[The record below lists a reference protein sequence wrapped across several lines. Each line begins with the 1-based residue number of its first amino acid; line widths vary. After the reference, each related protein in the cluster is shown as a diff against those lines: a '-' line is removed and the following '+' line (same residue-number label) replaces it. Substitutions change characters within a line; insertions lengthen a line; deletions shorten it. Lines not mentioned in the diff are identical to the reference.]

1 MRLRVPR
8 EALPDCPRRMIGPCS
23 RHLRN
28 QNGRPVGENGA
39 SSATPW
45 TAGEAVGPW
54 PDAGCL
60 VKAVG
65 EIPPAGA
72 VADGT
77 PVPPPMTAPVVV
89 AFGIPGALVRF
100 PDEPLPRAFKLGL
113 PVPAAPLP
121 AGLPRSRRSAPPPHR
136 PRGHPQRIPP
146 VLRRQRRH
154 CPCLLHP
161 LRRQVHHHGRRHRR
175 PTQIPRAVRLWQR
188 ESQTSRIVN
197 DHGALRFR
205 RSTNSVGLS
214 CTAGRQQK
222 VTALDSFQ
230 TSRKLA
236 RDR

>member
-1 MRLRVPR
+1 
-8 EALPDCPRRMIGPCS
+8 MIGPCS

-28 QNGRPVGENGA
+28 QTGRPVGENGA

-121 AGLPRSRRSAPPPHR
+121 AGLPRSWRSAPTAPAEGPP
-136 PRGHPQRIPP
+136 PTDPAGAPP
-146 VLRRQRRH
+146 
-154 CPCLLHP
+154 
-161 LRRQVHHHGRRHRR
+161 
-175 PTQIPRAVRLWQR
+175 PTP
-188 ESQTSRIVN
+188 
-197 DHGALRFR
+197 ALPMPIAPTPPP
-205 RSTNSVGLS
+205 S
-214 CTAGRQQK
+214 
-222 VTALDSFQ
+222 
-230 TSRKLA
+230 
-236 RDR
+236 